1 MALTIEEQKIVSET
15 MLQVNARRK
24 ELLKRAEVVLS
35 SLKCV
40 EYALQPDTKY
50 LLCFESLLSDEQLQA
65 VKTIFAGGG
74 RNVFVICGGEEP
86 KVFVLGDPEP
96 VKFPTQRR
104 FLDAI
109 NEEKEDV

>member
-1 MALTIEEQKIVSET
+1 MALTDVEKRVIGET
-15 MLQVNARRK
+15 MEQINARRK
-24 ELLKRAEVVLS
+24 ELLKRAEVTLS

-50 LLCFESLLSDEQLQA
+50 LLCFESMLNTEQLQA

-86 KVFVLGDPEP
+86 KVYILGEANQVSDTAS
-96 VKFPTQRR
+96 VSG
-104 FLDAI
+104 
-109 NEEKEDV
+109 